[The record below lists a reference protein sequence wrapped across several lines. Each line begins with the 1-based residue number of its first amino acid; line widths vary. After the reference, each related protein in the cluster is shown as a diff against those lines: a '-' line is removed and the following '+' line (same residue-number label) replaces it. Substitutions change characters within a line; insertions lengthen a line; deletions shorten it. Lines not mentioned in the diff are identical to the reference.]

1 MNKGLA
7 VHVHHDIL
15 VEYCY
20 DYKGRVEYIKANK
33 PKEEQEIRLRLFKI
47 LPKKAEKDIPKGY
60 LEANKALNE
69 AYKAWDEAYKARNE
83 AYKARNEADKAFS
96 EANKAWS
103 ETDKDAFHAK
113 WCGCKNWNGSKLVF

>member
-69 AYKAWDEAYKARNE
+69 AYKA
-83 AYKARNEADKAFS
+83 RNEADKAFS

-113 WCGCKNWNGSKLVF
+113 WCGSKNWNGSKLVF